1 MIQLKPPSLVILLF
15 LLSSLPQSWSDTLIL
30 GALPMEVEL
39 LQSQMNQVEKR
50 ELAGRSFYRG
60 ILEGQPI
67 VLAQSGVGKVNAA
80 LTTQVALDH
89 FPIERVIFTG
99 VAGGVD
105 PKLKIGD
112 IVIATWLTHH
122 DYGNITPK
130 GFEWTPVPGENN
142 RKFQYF
148 PTDER
153 LRELALKVGKKIRW
167 HPLPKELRGGKG
179 DQKPSIVTRPVV
191 TGDQFIASEEKR
203 SWIFKTFQAGAV
215 EMEGA
220 AVAQV
225 CQANRVPCLIL
236 RSLSD
241 LANEKAHLDFG
252 TFARYAS
259 QNMTLFVRSILR
271 ELSEERKVLPH

>member
-1 MIQLKPPSLVILLF
+1 MKLRLSSPMILLLF
-15 LLSSLPQSWSDTLIL
+15 LSFLPQGQSDTLIL
-30 GALPMEVEL
+30 GALPMEIEL
-39 LQSQMNQVEKR
+39 LQSQMSQVEKR
-50 ELAGRSFYRG
+50 ELAGRLFYRG
-60 ILEGQPI
+60 ILEGHPI
-67 VLAQSGVGKVNAA
+67 VLVQSGVGKVNAA

-99 VAGGVD
+99 VAGGID

-112 IVIATWLTHH
+112 IVIATWLTYH

-130 GFEWTPVPGENN
+130 GFEWSLVPGENN
-142 RKFQYF
+142 RKFRYF
-148 PTDER
+148 PTDEH
-153 LRELALKVGKKIRW
+153 LRELALKVGQKIRW
-167 HPLPKELRGGKG
+167 LPLPEELRRGEG
-179 DQKPSIVTRPVV
+179 DRKPSLITRPVV

-203 SWIFKTFQAGAV
+203 SWIFKTFRAGAV

-241 LANEKAHLDFG
+241 LANEKAHLDSE

-259 QNMTLFVRSILR
+259 QNLSLFVRSILK
-271 ELSEERKVLPH
+271 ELSKEREARSQ